1 MATAG
6 AAADDRRR
14 AGARVTATT
23 GLGLRTARGVL
34 WALGST
40 IGGRL
45 VSLLSLAILARLL
58 APAEFGVLAVALA
71 VLAYLDTIG
80 DLGTSA
86 ALVYWPSR
94 WREVA
99 QVTFVVGIASSLVWL
114 LATIAFAPAIARFF
128 DTPTAEPALRALA
141 WSFPLRA
148 LGATHDALLQKELRF
163 RTRLAPELAMV
174 VVKAAVALALAAAGF
189 GVWALVW
196 GQLAGLALWAA
207 ALWIISPWR
216 PAWSFPRDLARPV
229 LAYGRGIVGVNI
241 IAAVVH
247 HADVLVVGRMLGAT
261 ALGFYQIAYK
271 IPEIAVS
278 TVVAVTSKVLFPAF
292 SKLHAGGRELRAGY
306 LTALRY
312 VTLLT
317 IPAAITLFV
326 LAGPMVAVL
335 FGAQWGASVPIVRAF
350 AVYVGLRSVGTYTG
364 DLLKATGRSGTL
376 ARLGLLR
383 AAILVPALVVAG
395 RTSAA
400 AVAWAM
406 AAVTGCY
413 LLVSL
418 HVARRAS
425 GASYRE
431 MLAAVRPALLAG
443 AVLAI
448 VLLAWSVLV
457 AGLPPLLFLAG
468 GLALGAVSCLTAVRW
483 LEPDAYSELLQRIR
497 ATRSA
502 PASPVTAQAGQRG
515 LAAGVE

>member
-1 MATAG
+1 MTG
-6 AAADDRRR
+6 
-14 AGARVTATT
+14 TT
-23 GLGLRTARGVL
+23 GLRHRTARGVL

-40 IGGRL
+40 IGGRV

-58 APAEFGVLAVALA
+58 APAEFGVVAVALA
-71 VLAYLDTIG
+71 VLAYLDTVG
-80 DLGTSA
+80 DLGTA
-86 ALVYWPSR
+86 VALVYWPDR
-94 WREVA
+94 WRDVA
-99 QVTFVVGIASSLVWL
+99 QVTFVVGIATSLVWL
-114 LATIAFAPAIARFF
+114 LATIAFAPSIARYF
-128 DTPTAEPALRALA
+128 DTPAAEPVLRALA

-163 RTRLAPELAMV
+163 RARLAPELAMLL
-174 VVKAAVALALAAAGF
+174 VKAAVALALAAAGF
-189 GVWALVW
+189 GVWSLVW

-216 PAWSFPRDLARPV
+216 PGLFFPRDLARPV
-229 LAYGRGIVGVNI
+229 VAYGRGIVGVNI
-241 IAAVVH
+241 VAAVVH

-271 IPEIAVS
+271 LPEVAVS
-278 TVVAVTSKVLFPAF
+278 TIVTVTSKVLFPAF
-292 SKLHAGGRELRAGY
+292 SKLHAGGRDLRAGY

-317 IPAAITLFV
+317 IPAAVALFL

-335 FGAQWGASVPIVRAF
+335 FGPQWGASVPIVRAF

-383 AAILVPALVVAG
+383 AAILVPALVIAG
-395 RTSAA
+395 RRSAV

-406 AAVTGCY
+406 AVVTGCY

-418 HVARRAS
+418 HVARRTS

-431 MLAAVRPALLAG
+431 MLTAVRPALLTG
-443 AVLAI
+443 AVLAP
-448 VLLAWSVLV
+448 VLLAWGFLAPV
-457 AGLPPLLFLAG
+457 LPPLALLAG
-468 GLALGAVSCLTAVRW
+468 GVALGVSACLTAVRW
-483 LEPDAYSELLQRIR
+483 LEPDVYRDLLRTVR
-497 ATRSA
+497 ATRPA
-502 PASPVTAQAGQRG
+502 PTPPVAARPGQHE

>member
-1 MATAG
+1 MTAG
-6 AAADDRRR
+6 A
-14 AGARVTATT
+14 
-23 GLGLRTARGVL
+23 GLGHRTARGVL
-34 WALGST
+34 WALAST
-40 IGGRL
+40 VGARV

-80 DLGTSA
+80 DLGTSV
-86 ALVYWPSR
+86 ALVYWPDR
-94 WREVA
+94 WRDVA
-99 QVTFVVGIASSLVWL
+99 QVTFVVGVASSVVWL
-114 LATIAFAPAIARFF
+114 LATMAFAPAIARYF
-128 DTPTAEPALRALA
+128 DAPTAEPVLRGLA

-148 LGATHDALLQKELRF
+148 LGATQDALLQKELRF

-174 VVKAAVALALAAAGF
+174 VVKAVVALALAWAGF

-196 GQLAGLALWAA
+196 GQLAGLTLWAA
-207 ALWIISPWR
+207 VLWIVSPWR
-216 PAWSFPRDLARPV
+216 PAWSFPRDLAKPV

-241 IAAVVH
+241 VAAVVH
-247 HADVLVVGRMLGAT
+247 HADMLVVGRMFGAT
-261 ALGFYQIAYK
+261 ALGFYQIAYR

-278 TVVAVTSKVLFPAF
+278 AIVAVTSKVLFPAF
-292 SKLHAGGRELRAGY
+292 SRLHAEGRDLRTGY

-317 IPAAITLFV
+317 IPAAVALCL
-326 LAGPMVAVL
+326 LAAPMVAVL
-335 FGAQWGASVPIVRAF
+335 FGPQWDASVPIVRAF

-383 AAILVPALVVAG
+383 AAILVPALLVAG
-395 RTSAA
+395 RNSPV

-431 MLAAVRPALLAG
+431 MLVAVRPALLAG
-443 AVLAI
+443 SVLAI
-448 VLLAWSVLV
+448 VLMV
-457 AGLPPLLFLAG
+457 AIALGAALPPLLLVAG
-468 GLALGAVSCLTAVRW
+468 GLVLGAISSLAAVKW
-483 LEPDAYSELLQRIR
+483 LEPDAYREVARR
-497 ATRSA
+497 
-502 PASPVTAQAGQRG
+502 VG
-515 LAAGVE
+515 